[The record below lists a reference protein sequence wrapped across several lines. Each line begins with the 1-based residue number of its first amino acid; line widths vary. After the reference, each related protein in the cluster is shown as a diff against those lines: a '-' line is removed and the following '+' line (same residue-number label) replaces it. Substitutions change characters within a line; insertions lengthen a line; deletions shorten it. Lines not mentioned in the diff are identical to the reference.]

1 MKKTMVIDLDRCIGC
16 YSCEMACKME
26 NDVALGVYY
35 NKVLTIGPMG
45 TYPNIEQYNL
55 PTICQQCYNPTC
67 VDVCPT
73 GASFKAADGTVMV
86 DKELCIGCKYCMMA
100 CPYGARSYNAEQ
112 KVVEKC
118 TLCAHLTAVGEQ
130 PACVKVCCGKCRFF
144 GDIDDPNS
152 EVAKVLKA
160 AGAENIHSLPDR
172 GNHPSVKYI
181 LHRKTAQWQDLP
193 PKETWRT
200 PHQSGKKEEKRHG

>member
-16 YSCEMACKME
+16 YSCEIACKME

-45 TYPNIEQYNL
+45 IFPDLTQYYL
-55 PTICQQCYNPTC
+55 PTICQQCYNPSC

-73 GASFKAADGTVMV
+73 GASYKTSEGVV
-86 DKELCIGCKYCMMA
+86 LVNKELCIGCRYCMMA

-118 TLCAHLTAVGEQ
+118 TLCEHLTAVGEK
-130 PACVKVCCGKCRFF
+130 PACVKACCGQCRFF
-144 GDIDDPNS
+144 GDLDDPNS
-152 EVAKVLKA
+152 DVSRVLRE
-160 AGAENIHSLPDR
+160 AGEANIHSLPDR

-181 LHRKTAQWQDLP
+181 LHRKTATWQEVE

-200 PHQSGKKEEKRHG
+200 PYHTGKEAHHG

>member
-16 YSCEMACKME
+16 YSCEISCKIE

-35 NKVLTIGPMG
+35 NKVLTIGPVG
-45 TYPNIEQYNL
+45 IFPDIEQYHL
-55 PTICQQCYNPTC
+55 PTICQQCYNPSC

-73 GASFKAADGTVMV
+73 GASFVAADGTVMIN
-86 DKELCIGCKYCMMA
+86 KELCIGCKYCMMA

-118 TLCAHLTAVGEQ
+118 TLCAHLTAIGEQ
-130 PACVKVCCGKCRFF
+130 PACVKVCCAKCRHF

-152 EVAKVLKA
+152 EVSKLLKE
-160 AGAENIHSLPDR
+160 AGEANIHSLPDR

-181 LHRKTAQWQDLP
+181 LHRKTATWQDIP

-200 PHQSGKKEEKRHG
+200 PHQTGKEEIHHG